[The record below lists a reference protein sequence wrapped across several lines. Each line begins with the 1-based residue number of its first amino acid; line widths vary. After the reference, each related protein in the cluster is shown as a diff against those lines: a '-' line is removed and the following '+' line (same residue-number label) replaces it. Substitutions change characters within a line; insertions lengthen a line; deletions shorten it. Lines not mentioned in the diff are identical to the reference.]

1 MNSSSSS
8 SSSTNGSSSVGQSI
22 ETDDLFYKNDSSLLK
37 PKIPSTV
44 PTKII
49 NKNKSQMFSEISQNS
64 SFTVPSEM
72 DEDIEVYIEYESET
86 YPLDE
91 VTDY

>member
-1 MNSSSSS
+1 
-8 SSSTNGSSSVGQSI
+8 
-22 ETDDLFYKNDSSLLK
+22 
-37 PKIPSTV
+37 
-44 PTKII
+44 
-49 NKNKSQMFSEISQNS
+49 MFSEISQNS

-72 DEDIEVYIEYESET
+72 DEDMEVYIEYESET